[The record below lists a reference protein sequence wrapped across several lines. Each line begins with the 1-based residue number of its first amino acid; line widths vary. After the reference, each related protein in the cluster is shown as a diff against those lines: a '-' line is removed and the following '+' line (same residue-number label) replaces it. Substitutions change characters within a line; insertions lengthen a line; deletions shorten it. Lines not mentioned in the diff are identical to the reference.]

1 MIESNVWLERAGLF
15 ELLAKSFSFPAFDL
29 AAALASGEYSQ
40 ASREVCHAW
49 GITDVRLDAL
59 LERVDDKY
67 AGDEDTALHALR
79 IEYTRL
85 FIGTREPLV
94 SPYGSYWKA
103 IAEGRD
109 PVLFLSRETSE
120 VESAM
125 HAAGV
130 GNRPGLR
137 EPLDHI
143 ACELEFLQYLCTV
156 EGGAEKP
163 SEGAA
168 VGESVYE
175 TFLKGHVQTW
185 TRDFAD
191 AIDGEASELFYRCA
205 AEMLR
210 QLKDC
215 TLSKL

>member
-125 HAAGV
+125 HAAG
-130 GNRPGLR
+130 GASHSTILRASLNSSSTCARLKGALKSRAR
-137 EPLDHI
+137 EPQW
-143 ACELEFLQYLCTV
+143 ARVCTRH
-156 EGGAEKP
+156 
-163 SEGAA
+163 S
-168 VGESVYE
+168 
-175 TFLKGHVQTW
+175 
-185 TRDFAD
+185 
-191 AIDGEASELFYRCA
+191 
-205 AEMLR
+205 
-210 QLKDC
+210 
-215 TLSKL
+215 